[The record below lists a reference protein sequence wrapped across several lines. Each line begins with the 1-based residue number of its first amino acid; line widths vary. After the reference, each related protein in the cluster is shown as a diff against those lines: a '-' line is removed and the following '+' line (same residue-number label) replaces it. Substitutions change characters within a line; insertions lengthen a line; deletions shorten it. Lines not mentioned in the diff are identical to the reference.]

1 MIVSLNDTARGDY
14 STVIST
20 ADLKAHLRVTHS
32 DEDSLI
38 EAYRTAACEFVDAYC
53 NTRIVSG
60 TVAFNASGFASV
72 IELPVAPVIR
82 VTSVTYT
89 TSKGGATQTMP
100 TSEYY
105 VEKNRKPAVIK
116 FITAPGVD
124 SQAVAPVQITADVG
138 HATAPEALKQAIRFL
153 VAHYYENR
161 QAAEAASVKE
171 IPLGIF
177 SLMNPY
183 RNISFY

>member
-1 MIVSLNDTARGDY
+1 MIVSLNDTTQADY

-38 EAYRTAACEFVDAYC
+38 EAYRAAACEFVNAYC
-53 NTRIVSG
+53 NTRIVDV
-60 TVAFNASGFASV
+60 TIAFNASGFDAV

-82 VTSVTYT
+82 VNSVQYSV
-89 TSKGGATQTMP
+89 SKGGAKVTLDTGQ
-100 TSEYY
+100 YY
-105 VEKNRKPAVIK
+105 VEKNRKPAVVK
-116 FITAPGVD
+116 FISAPGVD
-124 SQAVAPVQITADVG
+124 SQDPSPVLISADVG
-138 HATAPEALKQAIRFL
+138 YSTPPESLVQAVRFL

-161 QAAEAASVKE
+161 QAAEAATIKE
-171 IPLGIF
+171 IPLGIY